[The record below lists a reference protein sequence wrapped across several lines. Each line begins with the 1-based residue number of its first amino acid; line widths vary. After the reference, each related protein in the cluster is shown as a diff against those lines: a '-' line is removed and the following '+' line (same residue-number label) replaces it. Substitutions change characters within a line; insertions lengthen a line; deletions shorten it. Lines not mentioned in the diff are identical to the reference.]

1 MENGVTDR
9 LWDKDVQEF
18 IDACKHEKLSSV
30 VLGYSEMDDGRKILN
45 VTALYRTRSL
55 GLILVGYRWVVH
67 PERGWLPEF
76 FVGNQTVPAAQ
87 QGAAVFG
94 IAWRTGLRRERRH
107 LRSALLTVREI
118 FFKAQMVR
126 AALDVEHL
134 KALTNEEEVSVARAQ
149 ELTLQTLNDL
159 AYLYS
164 AH

>member
-1 MENGVTDR
+1 MPAHVCGGD
-9 LWDKDVQEF
+9 
-18 IDACKHEKLSSV
+18 
-30 VLGYSEMDDGRKILN
+30 
-45 VTALYRTRSL
+45 
-55 GLILVGYRWVVH
+55 RWVEH

-76 FVGNQTVPAAQ
+76 FVGSQTVPAAQ
-87 QGAAVFG
+87 EGAAVFG

-107 LRSALLTVREI
+107 LGSALLTVREI

-149 ELTLQTLNDL
+149 ELTRQTLNDL

-164 AH
+164 AHLGEGPPGSFPKWRHSGSWKRFTSHARPI